1 MVGTGNAKAHQVLF
15 LLSST
20 LPPPPFPYF
29 LEQNLFFLRE
39 VGVDVFEAN
48 RRKIRQN
55 IMLIAPAKTLGHEG
69 SISLIA
75 PAKTLGCEGSISPTR
90 FY

>member
-1 MVGTGNAKAHQVLF
+1 MREANLACQCRYGHLRDILTYIYRVVGTGNAKAHQVLF
-15 LLSST
+15 LLPST

-48 RRKIRQN
+48 RKN
-55 IMLIAPAKTLGHEG
+55 TTKYYAYCT
-69 SISLIA
+69 S
-75 PAKTLGCEGSISPTR
+75 
-90 FY
+90 